1 VYTNLFLGDN
11 DWRAIRQAMTKVA
24 YDGWLIA
31 EMEARYRFAW
41 DQQLYDT
48 SAGLARVIEGSL

>member
-1 VYTNLFLGDN
+1 M
-11 DWRAIRQAMTKVA
+11 AKVG

-31 EMEARYRFAW
+31 EMEARYRYAV

-48 SAGLARVIEGSL
+48 SQAMDRLISGRL